1 MRTEAKN
8 KDMPTDA
15 TNGNQREMTTTTNAT
30 NDSTARN
37 FGAEWFKSGQQ
48 EDKWLLGMVTM
59 DPHGNTRAKIE
70 FVAKRGN
77 GGQGKRGKIKEKGR
91 EKRTSAFREWSRDK
105 GESGEGQGKKG
116 KGGRRKNGTF
126 NTFN

>member
-1 MRTEAKN
+1 MKTDTKN
-8 KDMPTDA
+8 ENKTINKTISA
-15 TNGNQREMTTTTNAT
+15 TH
-30 NDSTARN
+30 DSTARN

-77 GGQGKRGKIKEKGR
+77 GGQGKRG
-91 EKRTSAFREWSRDK
+91 
-105 GESGEGQGKKG
+105 EGGIVAKALDGQ
-116 KGGRRKNGTF
+116 RYPLPLM
-126 NTFN
+126 